1 MVRASATST
10 WLDATAPDEN
20 LDGYVWESSGA
31 DANRNDIMERTN
43 SQAAEHIQICSV
55 LERLEGQKV
64 PIHELSRTVSE
75 LGRGADLAAENSNS
89 ANLKDVAAR
98 VDQARKKARNFGE
111 DLLED
116 MLSLDGLSGLVTEDR
131 AKRKAA
137 IAGIEG
143 LLEDVDAAKQRLGGL
158 HKKLQA
164 DLDALA
170 TDSEDALEPDME
182 MQSSVAQHPE
192 RVTEIG
198 QAAQTPLV
206 PDPAA
211 QGSPGL
217 SSPELCV
224 PPPSRE
230 LWERVKLPVR
240 FQAREMASG
249 YEIRASAP
257 GLHTDDISIDLG
269 EDGSTFTISGIRLP
283 TPQRAEQ
290 MHRQLS
296 ACVLQQTRGLPRKT
310 HSIASRLAEFARQG
324 YAELSQG
331 GFGRFSETFQIPQDA
346 DASGI
351 QASYRE
357 GVLRVIIP
365 KRTRRVAPRTAYGG
379 FGDRYWGC

>member
-137 IAGIEG
+137 IVGIES
-143 LLEDVDAAKQRLGGL
+143 LLEDVDATEQLLGGL

-164 DLDALA
+164 DLSLLA
-170 TDSEDALEPDME
+170 GPEDALKPDTQL
-182 MQSSVAQHPE
+182 QSSVAQHPE
-192 RVTEIG
+192 RMEEIG
-198 QAAQTPLV
+198 QAAQHLSV

-211 QGSPGL
+211 QEPPGL
-217 SSPELCV
+217 SSPELRV

-230 LWERVKLPVR
+230 LWESVRLPVR
-240 FQAREMASG
+240 FRTRETASG

-257 GLHTDDISIDLG
+257 GLHLDDVSIDFG
-269 EDGSTFTISGIRLP
+269 EDGSSFIISGLLLP
-283 TPQRAEQ
+283 TPRRADR
-290 MHRQLS
+290 MHRQLTYC
-296 ACVLQQTRGLPRKT
+296 ALQQTQGLPHKA
-310 HSIASRLAEFARQG
+310 HDSASHLAEFARQG